1 MGQIASYIAQCRV
14 RSVVEAVIGSESHV
28 PPTPEE
34 VEELVAYLRSF
45 GLRPV
50 IVGSAAAFFHF
61 GGDADAFR
69 PTVDIDI
76 HVRRSLPEPLD
87 GWRRD
92 PEAPGVES
100 WISPGGGYVDFLVA
114 GEMLPNG
121 ITVPLTVQLDPSSP
135 PGFPVATA
143 ADVILMK
150 LNSTREKDLM
160 DAIAMARRHGLP
172 PKTRLNQQ
180 QRENYELVQ
189 LWLQARPTGDY
200 GE

>member
-1 MGQIASYIAQCRV
+1 MGQIASYLAQCRV
-14 RSVVEAVIGSESHV
+14 RSLAEEVIGSDSHV
-28 PPTPEE
+28 PPTAEE
-34 VEELVAYLRSF
+34 VEELITYLRSF

-50 IVGSAAAFFHF
+50 IVGSAAAFYHF
-61 GGDADAFR
+61 GGDASAFR

-76 HVRRSLPEPLD
+76 HVLQQLPRPLE

-92 PEAPGVES
+92 PSAPGVES

-114 GEMLPNG
+114 GEALPNG
-121 ITVPLTVQLDPSSP
+121 VVVPSTVQLDASSP
-135 PGFPVATA
+135 SGFPVATA
-143 ADVILMK
+143 NDVILMK

-172 PKTRLNQQ
+172 PKKRLNTQ
-180 QRENYELVQ
+180 QRENYELVE
-189 LWLQARPTGDY
+189 LWLQARPTGSY